1 MKPTDLVRK
10 TEHDL
15 DYQDRTTIF
24 FSKMYRKKY
33 NGVQQENKFKT
44 TEGLMRIHQIK
55 LYSRLNPGSKAK
67 DKRVEETVFHITN
80 EVTDRQLKVEKG
92 YFKSVLAEG
101 LVGGNSVQFICSKPG
116 YSLGSRFG
124 KYFELD
130 LSDFSK
136 DDFGGRGSTS
146 GRVNFGNE
154 YEEQLAATY
163 YELSM
168 AHNWEKLAWAKHV
181 AVMDEGFSKITG
193 GLSCSYCHWAGPQNT
208 SRPLKEVNNAVAISS
223 GGKVDGDI
231 AEAVQD
237 IMVQYGGDA
246 TKYPSSNAKGSKTAK
261 PDPSAPYTFYI
272 SVKYGKTLAFFNCGV
287 QGKGSKEATAF
298 FPHDKMK
305 NGEIAPAGKTLLDM
319 FNIEE
324 KPFIDIFKNYGKGGS
339 GLSPYKFD
347 TTLTTNQKTALEK
360 MIYTGVGHG
369 YYMAHFISGRFE
381 FYKVDENYCK
391 QASTLSG
398 STVELQYGGGDG
410 KSKRINMIF
419 STNKYDFTFNIR
431 NKQGAVYPSHTNGDY
446 VLNVSAPKNI

>member
-15 DYQDRTTIF
+15 DYQGRTEIF
-24 FSKMYRKKY
+24 FAKLYRRKY
-33 NGVQQENKFKT
+33 NGVTQSNHFKT
-44 TEGLMRIHQIK
+44 SQGAMRVHQIK
-55 LYSRLNPGSKAK
+55 LYKRKNPGSKSK
-67 DKRVEETVFHITN
+67 DKQITERVFHITN
-80 EVTDRQLKVEKG
+80 DVSRADDDKILKMEMG
-92 YFKSVLAEG
+92 YFKSVLADG
-101 LVGGNSVQFICSKPG
+101 LIGGNSIQFICSKPR

-136 DDFGGRGSTS
+136 DDFGGRGSGS

-154 YEEQLAATY
+154 YEEKLAATY
-163 YELSM
+163 YALSM
-168 AHNWEKLAWAKHV
+168 AYDWENLAWAKHV

-193 GLSCSYCHWAGPQNT
+193 GLACSFVHWAGPQNT
-208 SRPLKEVNNAVAISS
+208 SRPLKEVGDAIAISS
-223 GGKVDGDI
+223 GGKTDGDI
-231 AEAVQD
+231 GETVQD

-246 TKYPSSNAKGSKTAK
+246 TKYPSKDKK
-261 PDPSAPYTFYI
+261 PDPNAPHTFYI

-287 QGKGSKEATAF
+287 QGTRGGTKF
-298 FPHDKMK
+298 FPHDKMQK
-305 NGEIAPAGKTLLDM
+305 GEIAPAGKTLLDM
-319 FNIEE
+319 FNIDE
-324 KPFIDIFKNYGKGGS
+324 KPFIDTFKNYGKGGS

-347 TTLTTNQKTALEK
+347 TTLTNNQKTALQK
-360 MIYTGVGHG
+360 LIYTGVGHG

-398 STVELQYGGGDG
+398 NTVELQYGGGDG

>member
-10 TEHDL
+10 TEHNL
-15 DYQDRTTIF
+15 DYQDRTAIF
-24 FSKMYRKKY
+24 FAKMYRRKY
-33 NGVQQENKFKT
+33 NGKTQENKFKT
-44 TEGLMRIHQIK
+44 TEGLMRIHQVK
-55 LYSRLNPGSKAK
+55 LYRRVNPGSKAK
-67 DKRVEETVFHITN
+67 DKRVEEIVFHITN
-80 EVTDRQLKVEKG
+80 EVSRADDDRILKTEMG
-92 YFKSVLAEG
+92 YFKSLLAEG

-154 YEEQLAATY
+154 YERQLAATY

-168 AHNWEKLAWAKHV
+168 AHSWENLAWAKHV
-181 AVMDEGFSKITG
+181 QVMDEGFSKISG
-193 GLSCSYCHWAGPQNT
+193 GLACSFVHWAGPQNT

-246 TKYPSSNAKGSKTAK
+246 TKYPSKDKK
-261 PDPSAPYTFYI
+261 PDPNAPYTFYI

-298 FPHDKMK
+298 FPHDKMRK
-305 NGEIAPAGKTLLDM
+305 GEIAPAGKTLLDM

-339 GLSPYKFD
+339 GLKPYKFD
-347 TTLTTNQKTALEK
+347 TTLSNSQKTALEK

-381 FYKVDENYCK
+381 FYKVDKNYCK

-398 STVELQYGGGDG
+398 DKVELQYGGGDG

>member
-15 DYQDRTTIF
+15 DYQDRTSIF
-24 FSKMYRKKY
+24 FAKMYRKKY
-33 NGVQQENKFKT
+33 NGVQQENRFKT
-44 TEGLMRIHQIK
+44 TEGLMRIHQVK
-55 LYSRLNPGSKAK
+55 LYRRVNPGSKAK

-80 EVTDRQLKVEKG
+80 EVTPTRLKIEKG

-101 LVGGNSVQFICSKPG
+101 LVGGNSVQFICSKPR

-154 YEEQLAATY
+154 YERQLAATY
-163 YELSM
+163 YALSM
-168 AHNWEKLAWAKHV
+168 AHDWEKLAWAKHV

-193 GLSCSYCHWAGPQNT
+193 GLACSFVHWAGPQNT
-208 SRPLKEVNNAVAISS
+208 SRPLKEVGNNAVAISS
-223 GGKVDGDI
+223 GGKTDGKI

-246 TKYPSSNAKGSKTAK
+246 TKYPSDKKK
-261 PDPSAPYTFYI
+261 PDPNAPHTFYI

-298 FPHDKMK
+298 FPHDKMQK
-305 NGEIAPAGKTLLDM
+305 GEIAPAGKTLLDM
-319 FNIEE
+319 FNIDE

-339 GLSPYKFD
+339 GLKPYKFD
-347 TTLTTNQKTALEK
+347 TTLSNSQKTALEK
-360 MIYTGVGHG
+360 LIYTGVGHG

-398 STVELQYGGGDG
+398 DKVELQYGGGDG

-446 VLNVSAPKNI
+446 VLNVTAPKNI

>member
-15 DYQDRTTIF
+15 DYQGRTEIF
-24 FSKMYRKKY
+24 FAKLYRRKY
-33 NGVQQENKFKT
+33 DGVTQQNHFKT
-44 TEGLMRIHQIK
+44 SQGAMRVHQIK
-55 LYSRLNPGSKAK
+55 LYKRKNPGSKSK
-67 DKRVEETVFHITN
+67 DRQITEIVFHITN
-80 EVTDRQLKVEKG
+80 DVSRADDDKILKMEMR
-92 YFKSVLAEG
+92 YFKSVLADG
-101 LVGGNSVQFICSKPG
+101 LVGGNSIQFICSKPN

-136 DDFGGRGSTS
+136 DDFGGRGSGS

-154 YEEQLAATY
+154 YEEKLAATY
-163 YELSM
+163 YALSM
-168 AHNWEKLAWAKHV
+168 AHDWKKLAWAKHV

-193 GLSCSYCHWAGPQNT
+193 GLACSFVHWAGPQNT
-208 SRPLKEVNNAVAISS
+208 SRPLVELNGGTSVAISS
-223 GGKVDGDI
+223 GGKTDGDI
-231 AEAVQD
+231 GETVQD

-246 TKYPSSNAKGSKTAK
+246 TKYPSNKKK
-261 PDPSAPYTFYI
+261 PDPNAPHTFYI

-287 QGKGSKEATAF
+287 QGTRGGTKF
-298 FPHDKMK
+298 FPHDKMQK
-305 NGEIAPAGKTLLDM
+305 GEIAPAGKTLLDM
-319 FNIEE
+319 FNIDE
-324 KPFIDIFKNYGKGGS
+324 KPFIDTFKNYGKGGS

-347 TTLTTNQKTALEK
+347 TTLTNNQKKALEK

-381 FYKVDENYCK
+381 FYKVDESYCK

-398 STVELQYGGGDG
+398 NTVELQYGGGDG

>member
-15 DYQDRTTIF
+15 DYQDRTSIF
-24 FSKMYRKKY
+24 FAKMYRKKY
-33 NGVQQENKFKT
+33 NGVDMQNKFKT
-44 TEGLMRIHQIK
+44 TEGLMRIHQVK
-55 LYSRLNPGSKAK
+55 LYRRVNPGSKAK

-80 EVTDRQLKVEKG
+80 EVTPRRLKIEKG

-101 LVGGNSVQFICSKPG
+101 LVGGNSVQFICSKPN

-168 AHNWEKLAWAKHV
+168 AHDWEDLAWAKHV

-193 GLSCSYCHWAGPQNT
+193 GLACSFVHWAGPQNT
-208 SRPLKEVNNAVAISS
+208 SRPLVELNGGKSVAISS
-223 GGKVDGDI
+223 GGKTDGDI
-231 AEAVQD
+231 GETVQD

-246 TKYPSSNAKGSKTAK
+246 TKYPSKDKK
-261 PDPSAPYTFYI
+261 PDPNAPHTFYI

-287 QGKGSKEATAF
+287 QGTRGGTKF
-298 FPHDKMK
+298 FPHDKMQK
-305 NGEIAPAGKTLLDM
+305 GEIAPAGKTLLDM

-339 GLSPYKFD
+339 GLKPYKFD
-347 TTLTTNQKTALEK
+347 TTLSTDQKTALEK

-381 FYKVDENYCK
+381 FYRVDENYCK

-398 STVELQYGGGDG
+398 NTVELQYGGGDG

>member
-80 EVTDRQLKVEKG
+80 EVTDRRLKIEKG
-92 YFKSVLAEG
+92 FFKSVLAEG

-154 YEEQLAATY
+154 YEEKLAATY

-168 AHNWEKLAWAKHV
+168 AHPWEKLAWAKHV

-193 GLSCSYCHWAGPQNT
+193 GLSCYNFHWAGPQNT
-208 SRPLKEVNNAVAISS
+208 
-223 GGKVDGDI
+223 
-231 AEAVQD
+231 
-237 IMVQYGGDA
+237 
-246 TKYPSSNAKGSKTAK
+246 
-261 PDPSAPYTFYI
+261 
-272 SVKYGKTLAFFNCGV
+272 
-287 QGKGSKEATAF
+287 
-298 FPHDKMK
+298 
-305 NGEIAPAGKTLLDM
+305 
-319 FNIEE
+319 
-324 KPFIDIFKNYGKGGS
+324 
-339 GLSPYKFD
+339 
-347 TTLTTNQKTALEK
+347 
-360 MIYTGVGHG
+360 
-369 YYMAHFISGRFE
+369 
-381 FYKVDENYCK
+381 
-391 QASTLSG
+391 
-398 STVELQYGGGDG
+398 
-410 KSKRINMIF
+410 
-419 STNKYDFTFNIR
+419 
-431 NKQGAVYPSHTNGDY
+431 
-446 VLNVSAPKNI
+446 